1 MNQDSAS
8 TPKDTVLVV
17 DDNKNN
23 LDLMLVTLSEEN
35 FRLLAATSGERA
47 LKIAQK
53 VPPDLIL
60 MDIQMPGIDG
70 YETARKMKSELQL
83 HDVPI
88 LFLSALN
95 DLSNIVQCFAAGGVD
110 YISKPF
116 KKEELLARVKT
127 HLRIKHLQ
135 SGIRSERDRIE
146 TILNSILPERVI
158 NKLKT
163 GSEPQPEYIEDA
175 TVLFTDFVGFTALM
189 KQAGASSGIEQL
201 NKLFTAFD
209 LVMSHF
215 GLERVKTIGDA
226 YMAVAGVNTNPEYPK
241 HRSILAAMKLV
252 ELVEYFNTV
261 SNSKYNWSVRVGIHS
276 GPVVAGIIGN
286 QKIAFDVW
294 GNTVN
299 VSSRLE
305 NVSAQNKITVSSQ
318 LKEYVSDAFEIKEIG
333 EKELHNWGVMKVFE
347 IVRMDKLPESLQELY
362 HMITPE
368 SLFDSQRLESESLLN
383 QLFDLRSANSAGN

>member
-1 MNQDSAS
+1 MLSENQGNN
-8 TPKDTVLVV
+8 KDTVLVV

-53 VPPDLIL
+53 VQPDLIL

-70 YETARKMKSELQL
+70 YETARKMKSELGL
-83 HDVPI
+83 YDVPI

-95 DLSNIVQCFAAGGVD
+95 DLNNIVQCFAAGGVD

-135 SGIRSERDRIE
+135 TGIRGERDRIE
-146 TILNSILPERVI
+146 TILKSILPNRIIE
-158 NKLKT
+158 KLKE
-163 GSEPQPEYIEDA
+163 GNEPEPEYFEDA
-175 TVLFTDFVGFTALM
+175 TVLFTDFVGFTGLI
-189 KQAGASSGIEQL
+189 KESGASTGIEQL
-201 NKLFTAFD
+201 NKLFSAFD
-209 LVMSHF
+209 EITNHF

-226 YMAVAGVNTNPEYPK
+226 YMAVVGVNTKPDNPEV
-241 HRSILAAMKLV
+241 RAILAALKLREAV
-252 ELVEYFNTV
+252 QYFNDQKI
-261 SNSKYNWSVRVGIHS
+261 SDNEWALRVGMHT
-276 GPVVAGIIGN
+276 GPVIAGVIGN
-286 QKIAFDVW
+286 QRIAFDVW

-305 NVSAQNKITVSSQ
+305 SISAKNSITISNELYSRVNQ
-318 LKEYVSDAFEIKEIG
+318 QVLIVDKG
-333 EKELHNWGVMKVFE
+333 EKDLHNWGKMHVFE
-347 IVRMDKLPESLQELY
+347 VDNTLKNIAPHLLELY
-362 HMITPE
+362 HE
-368 SLFDSQRLESESLLN
+368 LNVNQLFDAHKQESDSLLN
-383 QLFDLRSANSAGN
+383 QLFDLRSSQSH

>member
-1 MNQDSAS
+1 MNA
-8 TPKDTVLVV
+8 KDTVLVV

-70 YETARKMKSELQL
+70 YETAKRMKSEIGL

-95 DLSNIVQCFAAGGVD
+95 DLTNIVQCFAAGGVD

-116 KKEELLARVKT
+116 KKEELLARVNT

-135 SGIRSERDRIE
+135 SGIRDERDNIQS
-146 TILNSILPERVI
+146 ILNSILPTNVI
-158 NKLKT
+158 EKLKT
-163 GSEPQPEYIEDA
+163 GSEPKPEHIPRA
-175 TVLFTDFVGFTALM
+175 TILFTDFVGFTSMM
-189 KQAGASSGIEQL
+189 KELGATNGIQQLNQLFSAFDEITAHFGIE
-201 NKLFTAFD
+201 
-209 LVMSHF
+209 
-215 GLERVKTIGDA
+215 RIKTIGDA
-226 YMAVAGVNTNPEYPK
+226 YMAVAGVNTNPKFAEL
-241 HRSILAAMKLV
+241 RTVLAAIKIRDAV
-252 ELVEYFNTV
+252 QYFNTLI
-261 SNSKYNWSVRVGIHS
+261 NLDRKWSVRAGIHA
-276 GPVVAGIIGN
+276 GPVVAGIVGN

-299 VSSRLE
+299 VSSRIE
-305 NVSAQNKITVSSQ
+305 SHSNNNSVSYSEDVNEVVKSYIES
-318 LKEYVSDAFEIKEIG
+318 AFVG
-333 EKELHNWGVMKVFE
+333 EKELHNWGKMNVFE
-347 IVRMDKLPESLQELY
+347 AVTTKNLPSDLQKLYDSIQVNK
-362 HMITPE
+362 
-368 SLFDSQRLESESLLN
+368 LFDEEGLTGDSLITK
-383 QLFDLRSANSAGN
+383 LFDLRKK

>member
-1 MNQDSAS
+1 MLNNSFS
-8 TPKDTVLVV
+8 TIKDTVLVV

-70 YETARKMKSELQL
+70 YETARRMKSELEL

-135 SGIRSERDRIE
+135 TGIRSERDRIE
-146 TILNSILPERVI
+146 TILNSILPERII

-163 GSEPQPEYIEDA
+163 GSEPKPEYIEDA
-175 TVLFTDFVGFTALM
+175 TVLFTDFVGFTSLM
-189 KQAGASSGIEQL
+189 KDTGASAGIEQL

-226 YMAVAGVNTNPEYPK
+226 YMAVSGVNTKPEYAK
-241 HRSILAAMKLV
+241 HRSVLAALKLLEV
-252 ELVEYFNTV
+252 VSHFNLINGFD
-261 SNSKYNWSVRVGIHS
+261 SRWSLRIGIHA

-305 NVSAQNKITVSSQ
+305 NVYNRNKVTVYSQ
-318 LKEYVSDAFEIKEIG
+318 LGEVISDSFELLSVG
-333 EKELHNWGVMKVFE
+333 QKELHNWGLMQVFE
-347 IVRMDKLPESLQELY
+347 IADISNLNEDLFNLFNAKSAESF
-362 HMITPE
+362 
-368 SLFDSQRLESESLLN
+368 FDSEKQESDSLLN
-383 QLFDLRSANSAGN
+383 QLFDLRSASE